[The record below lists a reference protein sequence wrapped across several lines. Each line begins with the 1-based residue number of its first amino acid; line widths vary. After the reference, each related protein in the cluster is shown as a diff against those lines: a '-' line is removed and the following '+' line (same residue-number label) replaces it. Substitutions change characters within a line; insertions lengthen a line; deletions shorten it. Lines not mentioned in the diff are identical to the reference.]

1 MARTKRTAHRPM
13 TEDANRVLLSATS
26 LGYLHTLSV
35 TFGGGTVSKDT
46 KLAGIYAKRATIQKN
61 LAPAARYNFRPRK
74 K

>member
-1 MARTKRTAHRPM
+1 MARTKRTARRSK

-35 TFGGGTVSKDT
+35 TFGGETVSKDT
-46 KLAGIYAKRATIQKN
+46 TLARIHAKRATIQKD